1 MKKSKKG
8 LINIKNN
15 NQKSFLWCHVRH
27 INPINIHL
35 ERITKNDK
43 KLVND
48 LIMMELGFLFQ
59 KKIFARLKRKT
70 AFALMYFFMKISW
83 FFESTI
89 QIKNLKIRW
98 IRCF

>member
-15 NQKSFLWCHVRH
+15 NQKFFLWCHVWH

-59 KKIFARLKRKT
+59 KKILARLKRKT
-70 AFALMYFFMKISW
+70 AFALMYFVMKNSW

-89 QIKNLKIRW
+89 QIKNPTTRW